1 MIIPTPE
8 FDPMYANDGI
18 SFRAKMIEY
27 IRREF
32 ADVLGPRI
40 GLLDRE
46 DGLEILGDMYRLD
59 EPGFES
65 RKAA

>member
-8 FDPMYANDGI
+8 FDPMYADDGI

-32 ADVLGPRI
+32 ADVLGPRV
-40 GLLDRE
+40 GLLDHE
-46 DGLEILGDMYRLD
+46 GGLEILADMYRRD
-59 EPGFES
+59 DPAFES